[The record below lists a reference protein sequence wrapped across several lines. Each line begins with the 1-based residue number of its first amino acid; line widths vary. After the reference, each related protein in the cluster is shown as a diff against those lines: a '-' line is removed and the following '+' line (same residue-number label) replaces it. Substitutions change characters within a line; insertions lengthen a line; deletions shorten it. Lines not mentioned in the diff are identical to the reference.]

1 MENSPTTSFIIK
13 KTFLLE
19 WLLVLVGSSRTLIL
33 LSEEKY
39 NSEKF
44 THFPMKKNPNPNK

>member
-13 KTFLLE
+13 KNISFG
-19 WLLVLVGSSRTLIL
+19 VIISISSSRTLIL

-39 NSEKF
+39 NSKKF